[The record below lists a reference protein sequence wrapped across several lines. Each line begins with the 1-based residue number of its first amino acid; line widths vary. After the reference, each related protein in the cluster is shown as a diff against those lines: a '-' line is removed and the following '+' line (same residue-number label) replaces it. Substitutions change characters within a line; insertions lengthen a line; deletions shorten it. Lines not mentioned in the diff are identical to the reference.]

1 MLPLLRPLRRGPWP
15 RVGALLWL
23 AQVLAAAPAVAI
35 EGRVT
40 NERTGQPVARAEVTI
55 LGRPGAVRTDADGR
69 FVLKPAPPVPFE
81 VLVILPG
88 ERLTRPVLVE
98 QLPASGVLEIAVAP
112 VVEETLTVTAGA
124 APDIE
129 TTAGNATA
137 LIPGLEIQ
145 TRQPANLTQAL
156 ESVAG
161 VSTVSEGHAAV
172 PAIRGLARGR
182 TLILLDGA
190 RVSSDRRVGPS
201 ATYLDPFVLDA
212 VEVARGPGSVAY
224 GSDAFGGVIY
234 ARTRQVAPGAKFGG
248 RVVGALGAGIPQERV
263 AVELSKGL
271 ARGGLLVQAHYRDFD
286 DYDSPQGEV
295 YNSGAT
301 DKGMLVHGQHALG
314 RGVLSAVWQSDFGS
328 DIGRPRNN
336 SRTVRFY
343 YPTED
348 SHRFTANYE
357 IPDLGGFQKV
367 AVNTFL
373 GSYRQVTDQ
382 DRFATATR
390 GRTLERADYSA
401 NDFQVRGSGERF
413 VGDARL
419 EVGIDTNGRYDVEA
433 LDTIVDYTLSGDVA
447 RRVDSVSIESARR
460 TNAGAY
466 ATLEAAVSPRAT
478 LAGGVRADYVGSR
491 NTGGYFGDRATDEA
505 AVSGSGSVTLGP
517 WAGVAFTAQV
527 SSGFRDPTVSDRYY
541 RGPTGRGFITG
552 NPDLE
557 PERSLQFDT
566 GVRYTSPRLRAGV
579 FFYQYRIDDLIERY
593 QTAPDFFFF
602 RNRGRARIRGLEA
615 EAQWQLA
622 SSTLDV
628 VASLSRGEALDDDT
642 PLDDIAPATL
652 SLGLKQPVGSRAFVS
667 ARAAFY
673 GEDDRPG
680 PTEVRM
686 PGYTVI
692 DVLGSVE
699 ITRPLSLNLN
709 VRNLLDRTYPA
720 SPDARAVPAPG
731 LNAVLTA
738 NVRF

>member
-1 MLPLLRPLRRGPWP
+1 VLLLFRAAWRTTAP
-15 RVGALLWL
+15 VAVLLL
-23 AQVLAAAPAVAI
+23 AVATQAFAL

-40 NERTGQPVARAEVTI
+40 DERTGRPVARAEVTI

-69 FVLKPAPPVPFE
+69 FVLKPAPSVPFE
-81 VLVILPG
+81 LLVILPG
-88 ERLTRPVLVE
+88 EQLTRPVLVE
-98 QLPASGVLEIAVAP
+98 QLPASGFLEVVVAP
-112 VVEETLTVTAGA
+112 VVQETLTVTAGA

-137 LIPGLEIQ
+137 LVPGVEIQ
-145 TRQPANLTQAL
+145 TRQPANLLQAL
-156 ESVAG
+156 ESVPG
-161 VSTVSEGHAAV
+161 VSPVSEGHAAV

-182 TLILLDGA
+182 TLILIDGA

-201 ATYLDPFVLDA
+201 ATFLDPFVLDA

-234 ARTRQVAPGAKFGG
+234 ARTRRVAPGAPFGG
-248 RVVGALGAGIPQERV
+248 RVVGAFGAGVPQARV

-271 ARGGLLVQAHYRDFD
+271 AKGGLLVQAHYRDFD
-286 DYDSPQGEV
+286 DYDSPAGEV

-301 DKGMLVHGQHALG
+301 DKGVLVHGQHELG
-314 RGVLSAVWQSDFGS
+314 RGVFAAVWQSDLGS

-336 SRTVRFY
+336 SAAVRFY

-357 IPDLGGFQKV
+357 LPDLAGFSKV
-367 AVNTFL
+367 AVTAFL

-382 DRFATATR
+382 DRFATPER
-390 GRTLERADYSA
+390 GRTLERADYTA
-401 NDFQVRGSGERF
+401 NDFQVRASGERF

-419 EVGIDTNGRYDVEA
+419 EIGLDTNGRYDVEA
-433 LDTIVDYTLSGDVA
+433 LDTIVDYTLTGDVA
-447 RRVDSVSIESARR
+447 RRVDSVSIESAHR
-460 TNAGAY
+460 TNLGAF
-466 ATLEAAVSPRAT
+466 ATLEAAVAPKAT

-491 NTGGYFGDRATDEA
+491 NTGGYFGDRATDDG
-505 AVSGSGSVTLGP
+505 AVSGSAAVTLGP
-517 WAGVAFTAQV
+517 WAGVALTGQV

-541 RGPTGRGFITG
+541 RGPTGRGFVTG

-557 PERSLQFDT
+557 PERSLQVDT
-566 GVRYTSPRLRAGV
+566 GVRFTSSRLRAGL
-579 FFYQYRIDDLIERY
+579 FYYHYRIDDLIERY

-602 RNRGRARIRGLEA
+602 RNRDRANIRGVEGEAQLQMGTTTFDIVAAMTRGRAI
-615 EAQWQLA
+615 
-622 SSTLDV
+622 
-628 VASLSRGEALDDDT
+628 DDDT
-642 PLDDIAPATL
+642 PLDDMPPATL
-652 SLGLKQPVGSRAFVS
+652 VLGLRQPLGARAFASV
-667 ARAAFY
+667 RAAFHA
-673 GEDDRPG
+673 EDEEAG

-692 DVLGSVE
+692 DFVASADL
-699 ITRPLSLNLN
+699 TRHVGVNLN

-720 SPDARAVPAPG
+720 SPDPRAVPAAG

-738 NVRF
+738 TVRF